1 VKKLSAPHTESHSIM
16 LLIMEIPPEKKPIFY
31 LVSIP
36 VFVAGLVLGALIVS
50 YVFFKTKDRICPL
63 NQLPEISTELNASQM
78 QQAMSVEQNRTIFGK
93 VLATDAG
100 SFTLQFFVA
109 NPLDSRNSTTTSVKI
124 PFDPKVDEVF
134 TLKKA
139 NSSST
144 IKETKASFS
153 DIQVGGQVLLKI
165 LDGKKTVYITPS

>member
-1 VKKLSAPHTESHSIM
+1 
-16 LLIMEIPPEKKPIFY
+16 MEIPVQKKLTHY
-31 LVSIP
+31 LVSTIIFL
-36 VFVAGLVLGALIVS
+36 VGVVAGGIIVS
-50 YVFFKTKDRICPL
+50 YVFFKVKDRMCIVSQP
-63 NQLPEISTELNASQM
+63 PVVSTALTATQI
-78 QQAMSVEQNRTIFGK
+78 QQAASLEQNRTIFGK